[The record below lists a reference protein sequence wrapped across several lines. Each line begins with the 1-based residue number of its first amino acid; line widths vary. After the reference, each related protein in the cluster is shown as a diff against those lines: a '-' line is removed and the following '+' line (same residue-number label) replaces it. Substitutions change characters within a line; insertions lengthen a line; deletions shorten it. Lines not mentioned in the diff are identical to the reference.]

1 MTYSLSSLIRS
12 TIRKIRHKL
21 SNLPLLQKMLV
32 IVLNNVFFVMVL
44 VIFSLHLCTN
54 AYNELLYKAVAEN
67 LTQSAYTISDS
78 LNSIVNMSSS
88 IIAAP
93 EIQTS
98 LSNII
103 RMNDRVAWT
112 NANRII
118 NNSLQTYYSSVRGNG
133 ASFMMIQNKYFNN
146 STYIVWRNKLSEE
159 RFQAAIDAAAS
170 KEGAAAWIPADPGS
184 NALLISREIREI
196 DHLSLAPLGT
206 LIVYVDLNNI
216 IEKATAAANQ
226 YSDSRYV
233 LCSGKQRIYMPEG
246 FPDPLADK
254 LISSSSQK
262 YQILKLKGHTYFTVH
277 NTIPGYNMD
286 YYGLVPYDE
295 VMGTLKTTLLSS
307 FLSLFAGV
315 CFIIVISNILIRS
328 ILSHFQILLQKMD
341 QFSQDE
347 AALLSTK
354 YDSEYAHRK
363 DEIGQ
368 LHQGFEQMTKRIQNL
383 VNTNYVNEL
392 LARDAQIKAL
402 ESQINPHFLYNTL
415 ESINWRAKA
424 VNNREISLMT
434 ESLGTLLR
442 ATLSNK
448 QSLVT
453 LAYERNLIQSYITIQ
468 QIRFEERLDYKAEI
482 PDELNDALLP
492 PLTLQPL
499 VENAIHY
506 ALEEITE
513 TCYIT
518 VQAAIQEEAGENR
531 ERCIR
536 ISVTNSGSSFDDN
549 LLELLKQN
557 RKQPTRSGIGL
568 LNIDKRIKLLFG
580 EHYGLSLSNQ
590 EDCAVASVTIPY
602 RKENSI
608 SC

>member
-1 MTYSLSSLIRS
+1 
-12 TIRKIRHKL
+12 
-21 SNLPLLQKMLV
+21 
-32 IVLNNVFFVMVL
+32 MVL

-363 DEIGQ
+363 DEIGR

>member
-1 MTYSLSSLIRS
+1 
-12 TIRKIRHKL
+12 
-21 SNLPLLQKMLV
+21 MLV

-363 DEIGQ
+363 DEIGR

>member
-88 IIAAP
+88 IITAP

-328 ILSHFQILLQKMD
+328 ILRHFQILLQKMD

-363 DEIGQ
+363 DEIGR

>member
-1 MTYSLSSLIRS
+1 M
-12 TIRKIRHKL
+12 
-21 SNLPLLQKMLV
+21 
-32 IVLNNVFFVMVL
+32 
-44 VIFSLHLCTN
+44 CTN

-328 ILSHFQILLQKMD
+328 ILRHFQILLQKMD

-354 YDSEYAHRK
+354 YDLEYAHRK
-363 DEIGQ
+363 DEIGR

>member
-1 MTYSLSSLIRS
+1 MTYHLRSSMRS
-12 TIRKIRHKL
+12 TIRRIRHKL
-21 SNLPLLQKMLV
+21 NNLPLLQKMLV

-44 VIFSLHLCTN
+44 AVFSLHLCN
-54 AYNELLYKAVAEN
+54 KAYNELLYKAVAEN
-67 LTQSAYTISDS
+67 LTHSAYTISDS
-78 LNSIVNMSSS
+78 LNSIVNISSS

-98 LSNII
+98 LSNIT

-146 STYIVWRNKLSEE
+146 STYTVWRNKLSEK
-159 RFQAAIDAAAS
+159 RFLAAIDAAAS
-170 KEGAAAWIPADPGS
+170 KKGAAAWIPADPDS

-216 IEKATAAANQ
+216 IEKATAATNQ

-246 FPDPLADK
+246 FPEPLADK

-262 YQILKLKGHTYFTVH
+262 YQILKLKGHTYFSVH
-277 NTIPGYNMD
+277 NTIPDYNMD

-328 ILSHFQILLQKMD
+328 ILRHFQILLQKMD

-363 DEIGQ
+363 DEIGR
-368 LHQGFEQMTKRIQNL
+368 LHQGFERMTKRIQNL

-392 LARDAQIKAL
+392 LAREAQIKAL

-434 ESLGTLLR
+434 ESLGSLLR

-448 QSLVT
+448 KSLVT
-453 LAYERNLIQSYITIQ
+453 LSYELNLIQSYITIQ
-468 QIRFEERLDYKAEI
+468 QIRFEERLDYRAEI
-482 PDELNDALLP
+482 PDELKDALLP

-518 VQAAIQEEAGENR
+518 VLAAIQDETGENG
-531 ERCIR
+531 ESCIR
-536 ISVTNSGSSFDDN
+536 ISVANSGSSFDDN

-557 RKQPTRSGIGL
+557 KKQPSRSGIGL

-602 RKENSI
+602 RKENS
-608 SC
+608 SLC